1 MYASTFDFA
10 HDETI
15 HALRETTERWAG
27 DRLAPRSHRIDRDD
41 AFPRDLWPEPGA

>member
-1 MYASTFDFA
+1 MYASTHIFA

-27 DRLAPRSHRIDRDD
+27 DRLAPRAHGIDRD
-41 AFPRDLWPEPGA
+41 GAVPLGR